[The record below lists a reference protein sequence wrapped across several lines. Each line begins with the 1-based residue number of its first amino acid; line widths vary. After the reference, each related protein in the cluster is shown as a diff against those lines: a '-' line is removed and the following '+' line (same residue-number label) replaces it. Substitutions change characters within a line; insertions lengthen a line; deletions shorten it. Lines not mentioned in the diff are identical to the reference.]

1 MSTPTDQYRRRVGFI
16 GLGQMGSAM
25 AAQLVQAGHDVTVWS
40 RNPLHVDDLV
50 AQGAR
55 RGTGPEDA
63 VHTGLL
69 MSMLANED
77 VVRRVV
83 TPEVL
88 RAAPV
93 GFVHVNH
100 ATISGPAAEEFAALA
115 GDAGHGYVS
124 APVLGRPN
132 VAAQGRLTILASGK
146 AEHVAAIEPM
156 LSVVGRRVWNYGAQP
171 SAACL
176 AKIATNFLIVHALG
190 ALTESLVLLEHNR
203 LDLHQF
209 LAMIADS
216 VFPGPVYAG
225 YGAQIAD
232 HSYSPAQFTT
242 VNGLKD
248 VQLAVSAAADAG
260 VHLPSGPVLQELFQ
274 ACVDEIGPD
283 VDWAAIAEI
292 GRRRSVAPPRVP

>member
-1 MSTPTDQYRRRVGFI
+1 MSTPTGPHRLRVGFV
-16 GLGQMGSAM
+16 GLGRMGSAM

-40 RNPLHVDDLV
+40 RNARHVDHLV
-50 AQGAR
+50 EQGAR
-55 RGTGPEDA
+55 RGAGPEDA
-63 VHTGLL
+63 VQTGLL

-77 VVRRVV
+77 VVRTLI

-88 RAAPV
+88 AAAPA

-115 GDAGHGYVS
+115 GSVGHGYVS

-132 VAAQGRLTILASGK
+132 VAAQGQLTILASGA
-146 AEHVAAIEPM
+146 AEHVAAVEPV
-156 LSVVGRRVWNYGAQP
+156 LSVVGRRVWNYGPEP

-176 AKIATNFLIVHALG
+176 AKIATNYLIVHALG
-190 ALTESLVLLEHNR
+190 ALTESLVLLERHR

-216 VFPGPVYAG
+216 VFPGPVYGG

-232 HSYSPAQFTT
+232 RAYSPAQFTS
-242 VNGLKD
+242 VNGSKD
-248 VQLAVSAAADAG
+248 VQLAVRAAADAG

-274 ACVDEIGPD
+274 ACVDEVGPD
-283 VDWAAIAEI
+283 VDWSAIAEI
-292 GRRRSVAPPRVP
+292 VRRRSAPQRVR